1 MKMRETSRVQD
12 KKPIDNN
19 KLDAHN
25 GIGSNAEAILPI
37 NQLPKLLGLDK
48 MQNGGVNLSI
58 ENFNNNTDKDI
69 EYLANELA
77 FYLSRKRIGMG
88 GAFQMEFT
96 FNGVSSRNFNI
107 KVKNSNHLSIPRRK
121 LEFVE
126 IQGRSDN
133 LIIDEGC
140 REMLD
145 IELEVYIDCRSAD
158 TLSYAKKLD
167 EWLNNPIGYQNLLF
181 DDGTSLKAVFVGQ
194 IDFNEGGENFNEII
208 LQFKAYRVGDL
219 Q

>member
-1 MKMRETSRVQD
+1 
-12 KKPIDNN
+12 
-19 KLDAHN
+19 
-25 GIGSNAEAILPI
+25 
-37 NQLPKLLGLDK
+37 
-48 MQNGGVNLSI
+48 
-58 ENFNNNTDKDI
+58 
-69 EYLANELA
+69 
-77 FYLSRKRIGMG
+77 
-88 GAFQMEFT
+88 MEFT

-158 TLSYAKKLD
+158 TLSYA
-167 EWLNNPIGYQNLLF
+167 
-181 DDGTSLKAVFVGQ
+181 
-194 IDFNEGGENFNEII
+194 
-208 LQFKAYRVGDL
+208 
-219 Q
+219 